1 MQDSNTNG
9 IGASALVDRY
19 LPPADAG
26 GQGIGRSSYPP
37 TLFNLSMLRAILW
50 RQRFVLAG
58 IVSLALIAGLVATL
72 MATPLYRAEAKLRVD
87 SSTMNIVE
95 GQELI
100 DPYMPHTMMN
110 EVLRTMKEV
119 IESRNMAL
127 RVVDALSL
135 HENPE
140 FIGDLARDKSAR
152 TETQRRNAA
161 ADVLRAGVLAD
172 LPPQAQIITISYTSP
187 DPQIA
192 ARIANAYAETF
203 MLDDINQSIEANAY
217 ARSYLE
223 EQIDQVRK
231 QLQEAENEAIAYAR
245 NNRIIGQ
252 PLASDSSSGGSSQ
265 GSIGTAP
272 TLTAAN
278 LIEVNRQL
286 TEARAARIAAEER
299 WRAVAN
305 VPATQIAEVQQ
316 NSAIQAL
323 RTQLTDRSTRL
334 AELRE
339 RYRNDYPPVRELQS
353 EVQSLTQA
361 INTMSAEVKAAI
373 RSQYEIARGQEAR
386 LTQELAR
393 VSDASLA
400 EQDRRVEFNQIDRR
414 VVSLQTQL
422 ASLLDRY
429 NQISAASNLRSSKI
443 GLIDSAT
450 VPGAPFSPNL
460 PRNMLI
466 ALVLGLAIAGMVAI
480 LREILDDK
488 LRAVED
494 IESKLMLPALGQ
506 TPYTPDETAAEL
518 NNRFSPL
525 SEAYASIRASL
536 DYRLGKGEKLVV
548 QLTSTQPGEGK
559 STSSAAL
566 SAKYAAVGRKV
577 LLVDMDLRRP
587 SIAGM
592 FDRPRTSVGVLDV
605 LHGRVAL
612 EKAIFRHE
620 PTNLDILPVG
630 EIPAYPVEV
639 LSSGLV
645 PEFLEVAKAR
655 YDVIVIDSSP
665 ILGIADAPLL
675 SRFVDAVVL
684 VVEAN
689 RANARETRST
699 IRRLQDVNANIV
711 GAILTKF
718 RALEAGQAYN
728 YQYRYYTY
736 SKQD

>member
-1 MQDSNTNG
+1 MC
-9 IGASALVDRY
+9 IRDR
-19 LPPADAG
+19 
-26 GQGIGRSSYPP
+26 
-37 TLFNLSMLRAILW
+37 
-50 RQRFVLAG
+50 
-58 IVSLALIAGLVATL
+58 
-72 MATPLYRAEAKLRVD
+72 
-87 SSTMNIVE
+87 
-95 GQELI
+95 
-100 DPYMPHTMMN
+100 
-110 EVLRTMKEV
+110 
-119 IESRNMAL
+119 
-127 RVVDALSL
+127 
-135 HENPE
+135 
-140 FIGDLARDKSAR
+140 
-152 TETQRRNAA
+152 
-161 ADVLRAGVLAD
+161 
-172 LPPQAQIITISYTSP
+172 
-187 DPQIA
+187 
-192 ARIANAYAETF
+192 
-203 MLDDINQSIEANAY
+203 
-217 ARSYLE
+217 
-223 EQIDQVRK
+223 
-231 QLQEAENEAIAYAR
+231 
-245 NNRIIGQ
+245 
-252 PLASDSSSGGSSQ
+252 
-265 GSIGTAP
+265 
-272 TLTAAN
+272 
-278 LIEVNRQL
+278 
-286 TEARAARIAAEER
+286 
-299 WRAVAN
+299 
-305 VPATQIAEVQQ
+305 
-316 NSAIQAL
+316 
-323 RTQLTDRSTRL
+323 
-334 AELRE
+334 
-339 RYRNDYPPVRELQS
+339 
-353 EVQSLTQA
+353 
-361 INTMSAEVKAAI
+361 
-373 RSQYEIARGQEAR
+373 
-386 LTQELAR
+386 
-393 VSDASLA
+393 
-400 EQDRRVEFNQIDRR
+400 
-414 VVSLQTQL
+414 
-422 ASLLDRY
+422 
-429 NQISAASNLRSSKI
+429 
-443 GLIDSAT
+443 
-450 VPGAPFSPNL
+450 
-460 PRNMLI
+460 
-466 ALVLGLAIAGMVAI
+466 
-480 LREILDDK
+480 REILDDK

-518 NNRFSPL
+518 NNRFSPI

-645 PEFLEVAKAR
+645 PEFLEMAKAR

-689 RANARETRST
+689 RANARETRSA